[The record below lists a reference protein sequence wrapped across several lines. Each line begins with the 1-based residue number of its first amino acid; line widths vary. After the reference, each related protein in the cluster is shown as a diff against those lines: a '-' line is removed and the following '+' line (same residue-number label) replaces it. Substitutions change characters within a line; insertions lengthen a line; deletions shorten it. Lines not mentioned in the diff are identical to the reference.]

1 MITLRRAGERRR
13 VRPGPRPEPMS
24 DSWLAFFPG
33 EGGGP
38 FADGFGAIA
47 TLDEERLSPGARTLS
62 RPDVGT
68 ETVAYVLEGAL
79 AYADLTGRHAILEAG
94 DFLSVT
100 SGLGFRHAER
110 NVSCTDGAHVILI
123 GLRVTIPASGPSVEQ
138 QRFSAAERRGVLRVV
153 ASADGRRGSLTV
165 HQDVVMHSA
174 LLFPGQHVVHPLRP
188 GRSAWCQV
196 VRGRV
201 TLGGVALETGDGA
214 AVTGEHVVSVTATTE
229 AEVLL
234 FDVPESDRERPSNGR
249 ESSRGGSK
257 QPPSS
262 ERTRKSQASN

>member
-13 VRPGPRPEPMS
+13 VRPGSRPAPLS

-33 EGGGP
+33 AGGGP

-62 RPDVGT
+62 RPDVGA

-123 GLRVTIPASGPSVEQ
+123 GLRATVPASGPSVEQ

-165 HQDVVMHSA
+165 HQDVVVHSA
-174 LLFPGQHVVHPLRP
+174 LLFLGQHIVHPLRP

-196 VRGRV
+196 VFGRV
-201 TLGGVALETGDGA
+201 TLGGIPLETGDGA
-214 AVTGEHVVSVTATTE
+214 AVTGERAVSVTATTD

-234 FDVPESDRERPSNGR
+234 FDMPESSKGPESNGD
-249 ESSRGGSK
+249 GAK
-257 QPPSS
+257 QAPSS
-262 ERTRKSQASN
+262 ERTRKSRASN